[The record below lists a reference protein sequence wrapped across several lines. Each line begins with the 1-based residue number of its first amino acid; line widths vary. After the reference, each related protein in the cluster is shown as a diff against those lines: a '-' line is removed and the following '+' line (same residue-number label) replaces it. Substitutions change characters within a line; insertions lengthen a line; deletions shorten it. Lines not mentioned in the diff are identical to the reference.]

1 MPSRKFSEKMLV
13 IASHNKGKIRE
24 IQELL
29 APFSVQVIAGN
40 SDLPEPIEDADTFL
54 GNAKIKSQFFAQAM
68 KLPALSD
75 DSGLC
80 VPALD
85 NAPGIYSARW
95 AGEGKDFGLAMHK
108 IEQAIKEKSL
118 NPEGQPAFFVCA
130 LSLMWPDG
138 TEVAF
143 EGKINGKL
151 TFPPRG
157 TKGFGYDPIF
167 IPEGYNITFAEM
179 KPEKKHQMSHRARAF
194 RQLVEACFR

>member
-1 MPSRKFSEKMLV
+1 MRKFTEKTLV

-29 APFSVQVIAGN
+29 TPFSVEVIAGN
-40 SDLPEPIEDADTFL
+40 NDLPEPVEDADSFL
-54 GNAKIKSQFFAQAM
+54 GNAQIKSRFFSQAM
-68 KLPALSD
+68 QLPALSD

-95 AGEGKDFGLAMHK
+95 AGESKDFGLAMGK
-108 IEQAIKEKSL
+108 IEKAIKDKGL
-118 NPEGQPAFFVCA
+118 NPEGQKAYFICA

-138 TEVAF
+138 TEAAF
-143 EGKINGKL
+143 EGRIDGTL

-157 TKGFGYDPIF
+157 VKGFGYDPIF
-167 IPEGYNITFAEM
+167 IPEGYDMTFAEM
-179 KPEKKHQMSHRARAF
+179 EPSKKHQMSHRARAF
-194 RQLVEACFR
+194 SQLVVACFR